1 MTAGTFFRVCFWFC
15 VLLVLGLCLWW
26 FAVMQAA
33 EPPAAVGVVTYLLF
47 VLALGGCVPLCCF
60 AWLTIWHLV
69 PDLDSARGF

>member
-1 MTAGTFFRVCFWFC
+1 
-15 VLLVLGLCLWW
+15 
-26 FAVMQAA
+26 MQAA

-47 VLALGGCVPLCCF
+47 VLALGGRVPLCCF